1 MKQGDC
7 KFYFFMICNL
17 VEEVPLCDFESMWY
31 RNCLVLQFLFKGFI
45 LVCVCDFLL
54 NVKRYE
60 HDFTSKPIGTKLLDV
75 GNVNLLPLNLF
86 LSCLKMVVVVFFNK
100 GEIMSVVGTN
110 DMKSL
115 NVFMWGLTQFSCIH
129 SLMQLAYL

>member
-1 MKQGDC
+1 MTLPVNQTWDQTLEC
-7 KFYFFMICNL
+7 
-17 VEEVPLCDFESMWY
+17 P
-31 RNCLVLQFLFKGFI
+31 
-45 LVCVCDFLL
+45 
-54 NVKRYE
+54 
-60 HDFTSKPIGTKLLDV
+60 LDV

-115 NVFMWGLTQFSCIH
+115 NIFM
-129 SLMQLAYL
+129 